1 MEVSTV
7 EVIAVEKAVED
18 VGRAQMQQLIE
29 LQLVLSGGG
38 IGEVFFG

>member
-18 VGRAQMQQLIE
+18 IGRAQMQQLIE
-29 LQLVLSGGG
+29 LQLALSGGG